1 MHQTNFSKFRRK
13 KIEKLDL
20 LKFSESKV
28 KIVVGQPNTVRLIAV
43 DLDTIFFYTYS
54 EKFRKDIRIFHF
66 NLIEN
71 GL

>member
-13 KIEKLDL
+13 KIEILG

-28 KIVVGQPNTVRLIAV
+28 KIVVVRPNTVRLIAV
-43 DLDTIFFYTYS
+43 DLDATFFYTYS

-66 NLIEN
+66 NVIEN